1 MFIALINPVMTVYT
15 VRGGQR
21 KGSKHIC
28 NFAQNIERIATVL
41 PQQVQDVPLV
51 VRRTGN
57 DQTKHYDFIIRCRKV
72 TDALEWLCQN
82 HKWYRH
88 IRIDYDRL
96 SALPEDS
103 NLEDEFVSNDADQAE
118 VEPENVTGLVND
130 MQNLEF
136 DNGSQMGIFYHI
148 LF

>member
-88 IRIDYDRL
+88 IRIDYD
-96 SALPEDS
+96 
-103 NLEDEFVSNDADQAE
+103 
-118 VEPENVTGLVND
+118 
-130 MQNLEF
+130 
-136 DNGSQMGIFYHI
+136 
-148 LF
+148 